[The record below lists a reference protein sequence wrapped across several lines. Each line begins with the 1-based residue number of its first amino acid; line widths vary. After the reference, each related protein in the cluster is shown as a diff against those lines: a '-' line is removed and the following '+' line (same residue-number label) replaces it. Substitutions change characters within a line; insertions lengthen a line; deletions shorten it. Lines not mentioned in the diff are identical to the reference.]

1 MLKVVWAKCQVRS
14 IEWSDI
20 MPQMNKGGKF
30 VFGKS
35 LVRDDLSV
43 HLPAQAISEYDITS
57 EKKVYLISES
67 KKTGGFIVTRKG
79 LLYHS
84 KIGNI
89 LKDNP
94 KLCEYELKEGEFVK
108 YKGRLYC
115 WVYISDDGVIQ
126 LTREMLETL
135 HISKGMELLSI
146 RSSDIAFTIG
156 AKGPLLEKADNFHGY
171 LEVY

>member
-1 MLKVVWAKCQVRS
+1 
-14 IEWSDI
+14 

-35 LVRDDLSV
+35 LVRDDLTV
-43 HLPAQAISEYDITS
+43 NIPEQAISEYDITS
-57 EKKVYLISES
+57 EKKVYLISGS

-79 LLYHS
+79 LLYSS

-94 KLCEYELKEGEFVK
+94 DLCNYSLEEGKFIK

-115 WVYISDDGVIQ
+115 WIAISDSGAIQ
-126 LTREMLETL
+126 LTEDLMNILD
-135 HISKGMELLSI
+135 ISIGARLLAI
-146 RSSDIAFTIG
+146 RSSDIAFSMG
-156 AKGPLLEKADNFHGY
+156 AKGPLLEKAESFDGTLKLF
-171 LEVY
+171 